1 MNRIKIFIDGA
12 SRGNPG
18 SAGIGIL
25 IISEDN
31 KVLKEYKEFL
41 GGNYTNNEAEYL
53 ALLKALEL
61 VKALGNE
68 TVFVFSDS
76 ELLVQQVKGK
86 YQVRKEHLQKLFTK
100 VKTLEKAF
108 KTITYQHIAREEN
121 ELADKLANA
130 AIDEALG

>member
-1 MNRIKIFIDGA
+1 MNSIKIFIDGA

-18 SAGIGIL
+18 PAGIGIL
-25 IISEDN
+25 ITSEDN

-41 GGNYTNNEAEYL
+41 GENYTNNEAEYF

-61 VKALGNE
+61 VKPLGTE
-68 TVFVFSDS
+68 MIFIFSDS

-100 VKTLEKAF
+100 VKKLEKIF
-108 KTITYQHIAREEN
+108 KKVTYQHIAREEN